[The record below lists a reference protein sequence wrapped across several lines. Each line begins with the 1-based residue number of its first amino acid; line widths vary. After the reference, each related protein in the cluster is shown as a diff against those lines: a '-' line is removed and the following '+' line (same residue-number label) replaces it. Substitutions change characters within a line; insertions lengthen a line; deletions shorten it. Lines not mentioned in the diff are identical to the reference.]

1 MEDSAAGEVGMESWK
16 LMGWKCRNIIH
27 NILGVLFSY
36 MSWDSCS
43 PLKPIPSNSTSHV
56 TSGNQIHHFW
66 MILPFWMPNKWG
78 ISRIFHCHVWLVE
91 GNLCLKWGSGNPR
104 TFSNI
109 WCCLKIWNIM
119 EPHSVRC
126 LITIFPLGNLN
137 NHLGSIAYTPCSDTP
152 NTMICSLN
160 RDVWWLHS
168 SKSFKLNIYIIY
180 NPDVSNHPAY
190 TTIFIAEIPFFVLDK
205 STITVTSP
213 RKTPPFWSGHAWH
226 SPDTV
231 WLEHSHGT
239 ALSSRLR
246 RGEENMVSWNFMDLH
261 RDLNTRNGGLTELI
275 MVISWDSSKNLMLI

>member
-1 MEDSAAGEVGMESWK
+1 MKVLEGFPWPLAFVVSNRQFNLHKPHRTCPCSPWRWK
-16 LMGWKCRNIIH
+16 IPRREKLEWKAENLSGKNVKTSSN

-78 ISRIFHCHVWLVE
+78 ISRIFHCHVWLV
-91 GNLCLKWGSGNPR
+91 KWGSGNPR

-109 WCCLKIWNIM
+109 WFCLKLWNIM

-137 NHLGSIAYTPCSDTP
+137 SHLGSIAYTPSSDTP

-160 RDVWWLHS
+160 RDIWRLHS
-168 SKSFKLNIYIIY
+168 SKSFKFKKKHL
-180 NPDVSNHPAY
+180 
-190 TTIFIAEIPFFVLDK
+190 
-205 STITVTSP
+205 
-213 RKTPPFWSGHAWH
+213 
-226 SPDTV
+226 
-231 WLEHSHGT
+231 
-239 ALSSRLR
+239 
-246 RGEENMVSWNFMDLH
+246 
-261 RDLNTRNGGLTELI
+261 
-275 MVISWDSSKNLMLI
+275 